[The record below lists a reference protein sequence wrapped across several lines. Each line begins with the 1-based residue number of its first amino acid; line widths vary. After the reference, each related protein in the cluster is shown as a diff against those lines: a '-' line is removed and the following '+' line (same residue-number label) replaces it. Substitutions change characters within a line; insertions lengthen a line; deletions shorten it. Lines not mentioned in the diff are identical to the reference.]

1 MTKNTKLTLEELMR
15 RKVQMLESKKKKRT
29 AELYI
34 ESLDAVIT
42 IEEPSRELVIDAQA
56 MDDDADRYVVYESVK
71 EPDLHDETLL
81 KEFGVAEPME
91 ITDIVFLPGEV
102 TRIAMECMALAGFS
116 DGSVKKIGDIKN

>member
-1 MTKNTKLTLEELMR
+1 MR

-29 AELYI
+29 AELYV
-34 ESLDAVIT
+34 ESLGGIIV
-42 IEEPSRELVIDAQA
+42 IEEPSRDLVIDAQA
-56 MDDDADRYVVYESVK
+56 MDDDADRYIVYESVK
-71 EPDLHDETLL
+71 EPNLHDEAFL

-91 ITDIVFLPGEV
+91 ITDIVFKPGEV